1 MAPQMAVMLAA
12 STSEQAWPF
21 FLVMVALELIL
32 SALCHMLKV
41 VATSSTARVRV
52 GSSQRHEPLGSSDLL
67 LFISALRV
75 VYRNT
80 FASPNLANPSTSVYL
95 PLLALR
101 AHSPSPSCAPPIQH
115 MAWPRASI
123 DLTGS
128 GCQATMVGT
137 SECLGDILLCSMT
150 CCCALGAL
158 VPQRYS

>member
-1 MAPQMAVMLAA
+1 MAPQTAVMLAA
-12 STSEQAWPF
+12 STSEQSWPF
-21 FLVMVALELIL
+21 FLVVVALELIL
-32 SALCHMLKV
+32 SALCHVLKV

-115 MAWPRASI
+115 MAWPRASM

-137 SECLGDILLCSMT
+137 SECLGDILLC
-150 CCCALGAL
+150 
-158 VPQRYS
+158 VI